1 MATTK
6 RTEDG
11 MIEKNDLTQP
21 RWLTSNEAAEALGL
35 SRVWILRL
43 CQQGRVKGARKLG
56 RAWMI
61 PAPPVLLGRFR
72 HRGQVTTGE
81 AAKILGVGLQRVVG
95 LCKLGDLK
103 GAAFKK
109 EAALQ
114 KGYWEIPFPIVRLN
128 RRTGKWLTKPDPAET
143 P

>member
-1 MATTK
+1 MA
-6 RTEDG
+6 E
-11 MIEKNDLTQP
+11 P
-21 RWLTSNEAAEALGL
+21 RWLTSNEAAEALGV
-35 SRVWILRL
+35 SRCWILRL

-81 AAKILGVGLQRVVG
+81 AAKILGIGRQRALA

-103 GAAFKK
+103 GAAFKGK
-109 EAALQ
+109 F
-114 KGYWEIPFPIVRLN
+114 WEIPFPIVRLS
-128 RRTGKWLTKPDPAET
+128 RRTGKWSTK
-143 P
+143 